1 MHEERTPLGKTTQYP
16 QRYDPSLLCPLPRT
30 TGRNAL
36 NLSVALPFSGVDL
49 WTAYE
54 ISWLDKL
61 GKPQVA
67 IGEFAIACDS
77 EFLIESKSLKLYL
90 NSLNQQCFADSSEIE
105 ATITEDLRVACAGDV
120 VVRLFT
126 LSDYQRRGGGSF
138 SGICLDNLVVTCT
151 DYQPNVNL
159 LEVCGE
165 TVQSETLYSDLLK
178 SNCPATGQPDWAS
191 IQISYRGKAID
202 HGGLLRYI
210 VSFRNHA
217 GFHEH
222 CVEQIFIDIQR
233 RCQPQELIVYARYT
247 RRGGID
253 INPLRTTDDYT
264 LAAGLLGSGA
274 RQVRQ

>member
-1 MHEERTPLGKTTQYP
+1 MHEERTPLGKVTQYP
-16 QRYDPSLLCPLPRT
+16 QRYDPSLLCSLPRA
-30 TGRNAL
+30 TGRDVL
-36 NLSVALPFSGVDL
+36 NLSAKLPFSGVDL

-54 ISWLDKL
+54 ISWLDNL

-67 IGEFAIACDS
+67 IGEFAIDCDS
-77 EFLIESKSLKLYL
+77 TFLIESKSLKLYL

-105 ATITEDLRVACAGDV
+105 TTIARDLRAACAGDV
-120 VVRLFT
+120 EIRLFT
-126 LSDYQRRGGGSF
+126 LSDYQRRAGGSF
-138 SGICLDNLVVTCT
+138 SGLCLDNLAVACM
-151 DYQPNVNL
+151 DYQPNADL
-159 LEVCGE
+159 LTVCGA

-202 HGGLLRYI
+202 HSGLLRYI

-222 CVEQIFIDIQR
+222 CVEQIFLDIQR
-233 RCQPQELIVYARYT
+233 RCQPHELTVYARYT